1 MSNNRNIRELARTLP
16 PYPKFVS
23 GVPRTIMVT
32 HQYLGERL
40 IKAALE
46 KGVKLEDIKD
56 KKGNLIKPKHKY
68 VIQEEQPMWVNH
80 FEELKKIHE
89 AWSSD
94 KEQLTAHVKAYI
106 YKVMEYNG
114 YQNKEANEKY

>member
-1 MSNNRNIRELARTLP
+1 MSNNSNIRELASTLP
-16 PYPKFVS
+16 PYPKFS
-23 GVPRTIMVT
+23 SNGIRTIMVT
-32 HQYLGERL
+32 KKYLGERL

-46 KGVKLEDIKD
+46 KGAKLEDIKD
-56 KKGNLIKPKHKY
+56 KEGNPIKPKRMY
-68 VIQEEQPMWVNH
+68 IIQEEQPMWVNH

>member
-56 KKGNLIKPKHKY
+56 KEGKPILPKRKY
-68 VIQEEQPMWVNH
+68 IIQEEQPMWVNH

-94 KEQLTAHVKAYI
+94 NEQLTAHVKAYI
-106 YKVMEYNG
+106 SKVMEYNG
-114 YQNKEANEKY
+114 YQNKEVNEKY